1 MSKEKAI
8 EVVRN
13 LNRTINNM
21 IDVKV
26 IPNDQFPGARAD
38 KQKLKRIKK
47 NLIKKYKISE
57 LEINV

>member
-38 KQKLKRIKK
+38 KQKLKRIKN

>member
-13 LNRTINNM
+13 LIRTINNM

-26 IPNDQFPGARAD
+26 IPNDQFPGASAD

-57 LEINV
+57 LENNV

>member
-1 MSKEKAI
+1 
-8 EVVRN
+8 
-13 LNRTINNM
+13 M

-38 KQKLKRIKK
+38 KQKLKKLK
-47 NLIKKYKISE
+47 NNLIKKYKISE

>member
-21 IDVKV
+21 IEVKV
-26 IPNDQFPGARAD
+26 TPNDQFPGARAD
-38 KQKLKRIKK
+38 KQKHAR
-47 NLIKKYKISE
+47 YCYSTE
-57 LEINV
+57 RER